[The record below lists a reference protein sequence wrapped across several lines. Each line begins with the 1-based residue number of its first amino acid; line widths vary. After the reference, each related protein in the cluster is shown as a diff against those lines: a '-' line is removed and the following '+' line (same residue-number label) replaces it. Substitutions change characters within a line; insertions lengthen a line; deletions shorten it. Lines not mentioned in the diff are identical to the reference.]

1 MDTEQAPRGAGR
13 VGGVCTFTFD
23 DGPDPIW
30 TPRVLAEL
38 DRCGVQ
44 ATFFVVGERV
54 VDDPGPARAALAAG
68 HDVELHCH
76 RHVRHTELSEA
87 ELEADTTAALAEF
100 ERAGLG
106 RPRYWR
112 TPWGVRTHATERV
125 AARHGLRL
133 VDWTIDTHDW
143 RGDSSAA
150 MLEKVGAMLENE
162 ASFQD
167 DAPYAGGTSFQDGP
181 SPEDETSLRD
191 HAIGAAGAIV
201 LMHDALGPGALRAGA
216 GETVGLIAP
225 LAALARGRGLRL
237 AALSRAGAA
246 GATESDTPEA
256 SGMAAKS
263 IEGLAPEEALA

>member
-1 MDTEQAPRGAGR
+1 MDTEHAPRGAGR
-13 VGGVCTFTFD
+13 AEGVCAFTFD

-54 VDDPGPARAALAAG
+54 ADDPGLARVARQAG
-68 HDVELHCH
+68 HGVELHCH

-87 ELEADTTAALAEF
+87 ELEADTIAALAEL

-112 TPWGVRTHATERV
+112 TPWGVRTAATERV
-125 AARHGLRL
+125 ATRHGLRL

-143 RGDSSAA
+143 RGDESAA
-150 MLEKVGAMLENE
+150 MLK
-162 ASFQD
+162 
-167 DAPYAGGTSFQDGP
+167 
-181 SPEDETSLRD
+181 
-191 HAIGAAGAIV
+191 AAGALLGDGAVV
-201 LMHDALGPGALRAGA
+201 LMHDALGPGALRTGVE
-216 GETVGLIAP
+216 ETVGLIAP

-237 AALSRAGAA
+237 DVLSRTDAPD
-246 GATESDTPEA
+246 ATERDALEA
-256 SGMAAKS
+256 SGTVARDMERPA
-263 IEGLAPEEALA
+263 LEAWA

>member
-1 MDTEQAPRGAGR
+1 MVTEPGPRGAGR
-13 VGGVCTFTFD
+13 VEGVCTFTFD

-30 TPRVLAEL
+30 TPRVCAEL

-54 VDDPGPARAALAAG
+54 ADDPGPARATLQAG
-68 HDVELHCH
+68 HGVELHCH

-87 ELEADTTAALAEF
+87 ELEADTIAALAEL

-112 TPWGVRTHATERV
+112 TPWGVRTAATERV

-143 RGDSSAA
+143 RGDGSAA
-150 MLEKVGAMLENE
+150 MLEVADALLGNGAV
-162 ASFQD
+162 
-167 DAPYAGGTSFQDGP
+167 
-181 SPEDETSLRD
+181 
-191 HAIGAAGAIV
+191 V
-201 LMHDALGPGALRAGA
+201 LMHDALGPGALRKGVE
-216 GETVGLIAP
+216 ETLGLIAP

-237 AALSRAGAA
+237 AALSRTGPPDA
-246 GATESDTPEA
+246 PEA
-256 SGMAAKS
+256 SGTVAQDMERPA
-263 IEGLAPEEALA
+263 LEAWA

>member
-1 MDTEQAPRGAGR
+1 MDTEHAPRGAGR
-13 VGGVCTFTFD
+13 AEGVCAFTFD

-54 VDDPGPARAALAAG
+54 ADDPGPARAALQAG
-68 HDVELHCH
+68 HDVELHCY

-87 ELEADTTAALAEF
+87 ELEADTIAALAEF

-112 TPWGVRTHATERV
+112 TPWGVRTVATERV

-143 RGDSSAA
+143 RGDESTA
-150 MLEKVGAMLENE
+150 MLEVTGALLG
-162 ASFQD
+162 D
-167 DAPYAGGTSFQDGP
+167 
-181 SPEDETSLRD
+181 
-191 HAIGAAGAIV
+191 GAIV
-201 LMHDALGPGALRAGA
+201 LMHDALGPGALRTGVE
-216 GETVGLIAP
+216 ETVGLIAS
-225 LAALARGRGLRL
+225 LAALARDRCLRL
-237 AALSRAGAA
+237 DVLSRTDSHD
-246 GATESDTPEA
+246 ATECDAPEA
-256 SGMAAKS
+256 SGTVARGIKSAA
-263 IEGLAPEEALA
+263 LEAWA